1 MQVSIS
7 RVSETLQ
14 HQNVNFPDLLTL
26 DVLILLLTKQLILM
40 KRVFDLFILQTY
52 EFTILPMI
60 W

>member
-26 DVLILLLTKQLILM
+26 DVLILLLTKQFILM